1 MITLKHLVLGAGV
14 IRTRPGPYLESW
26 PKIVLFVVV
35 VAVLGG
41 VAAIWH
47 RSHYH
52 PYHGSGASR
61 GRSTVRIPSR
71 EERLVQRAPTRTTAI
86 VRPRCVP
93 HRTILLF
100 ASAFP

>member
-1 MITLKHLVLGAGV
+1 MIALKHLVLGAGA

-41 VAAIWH
+41 VVAIWN

-52 PYHGSGASR
+52 SLA
-61 GRSTVRIPSR
+61 
-71 EERLVQRAPTRTTAI
+71 QQ
-86 VRPRCVP
+86 
-93 HRTILLF
+93 
-100 ASAFP
+100 